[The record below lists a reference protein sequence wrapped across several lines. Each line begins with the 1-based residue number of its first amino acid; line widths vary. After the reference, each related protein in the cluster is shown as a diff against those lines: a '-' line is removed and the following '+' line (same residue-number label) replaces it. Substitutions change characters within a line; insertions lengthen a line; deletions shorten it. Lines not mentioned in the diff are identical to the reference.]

1 MTRPPPRYTHTDTLL
16 PYTTLFRSPPPGP
29 PRPSPR
35 PADRDSRAA
44 GDPSQP
50 SVLLAAAG
58 GRAPGSAA
66 LEPRPSLLP
75 GRLRPHLRGQRLLQL
90 RLAPPAERLL
100 LAPQRRRRL
109 PAGGNRHGH
118 HRRLDPEPL
127 IRGRAGP
134 NRGRADRR
142 ALFRG

>member
-1 MTRPPPRYTHTDTLL
+1 MRISDWSSDVAL
-16 PYTTLFRSPPPGP
+16 PIS
-29 PRPSPR
+29 
-35 PADRDSRAA
+35 
-44 GDPSQP
+44 
-50 SVLLAAAG
+50 AG

-100 LAPQRRRRL
+100 LAPPRRRRL

-118 HRRLDPEPL
+118 HRRLAPEPL

-134 NRGRADRR
+134 NRGRADPR
-142 ALFRG
+142 ALFLGGGPATTGYRHAIPGGGRSPPGPAHTDRRNGPY

>member
-1 MTRPPPRYTHTDTLL
+1 MIRRPPRSTRPDTLC
-16 PYTTLFRSPPPGP
+16 PYTTLFRS
-29 PRPSPR
+29 
-35 PADRDSRAA
+35 A
-44 GDPSQP
+44 GDPSQ
-50 SVLLAAAG
+50 SAVLLAAAG

-118 HRRLDPEPL
+118 HRRLDPASLSRGQAGRTEGAPTGAPFFVRTFQ
-127 IRGRAGP
+127 IGRAHV
-134 NRGRADRR
+134 
-142 ALFRG
+142 

>member
-44 GDPSQP
+44 GDPSQ
-50 SVLLAAAG
+50 SAVLLAAAG

-100 LAPQRRRRL
+100 LKRQSVAE
-109 PAGGNRHGH
+109 GKSVSV
-118 HRRLDPEPL
+118 RLDL
-127 IRGRAGP
+127 GGR
-134 NRGRADRR
+134 RYLQKQRT
-142 ALFRG
+142 